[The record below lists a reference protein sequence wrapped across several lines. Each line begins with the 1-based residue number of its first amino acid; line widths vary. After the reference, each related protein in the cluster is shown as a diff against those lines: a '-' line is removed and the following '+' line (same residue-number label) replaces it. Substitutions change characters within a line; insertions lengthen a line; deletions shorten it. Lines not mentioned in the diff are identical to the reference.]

1 MRQTFPFSHPK
12 HKPDQALAALKSRV
26 RKYLKR
32 ERRKPLPEDV
42 DYWDFDCRVGPTEDA
57 AEPVHVAEIVS
68 RMDAMAAEGCS
79 HVYVEILA
87 KPGIRLKRALKVQ
100 KDPGSEASESVDEA
114 EEWGGDAPAWDAP
127 EWDDEAPRPVDEAP
141 AGEAPPEPAHEEE

>member
-12 HKPDQALAALKSRV
+12 HKPAQALAALKNRV

-32 ERRKPLPEDV
+32 ERRKPLPEGV
-42 DYWDFDCRVGPTEDA
+42 DYWDFDCRVGPTEESA
-57 AEPVHVAEIVS
+57 QPVHVAEIVP
-68 RMDAMAAEGCS
+68 RMDALSAEGSS

-87 KPGIRLKRALKVQ
+87 KPGIRLKRALKEETN
-100 KDPGSEASESVDEA
+100 PASEGPESDDE

-127 EWDDEAPRPVDEAP
+127 EWTVDKASVDEARV
-141 AGEAPPEPAHEEE
+141 EPAHKEE